1 MMLPYKYFVCTSDK
15 QKDWED
21 ALLQYRTNPI
31 DSDSPVDIFKKT
43 ASELNLEEQFKL
55 ISTLPNYH
63 KWQWNRNEIVNLHIR
78 RSFPVL
84 QDVILDLQETE
95 SSRHVVFEIILT
107 ILFTIVYSILLLLLT
122 RARYQRKYKINSR
135 GNLKGKR
142 RSLEKLM
149 ADMEKVLLLLSF
161 VDIATV
167 M

>member
-1 MMLPYKYFVCTSDK
+1 M
-15 QKDWED
+15 
-21 ALLQYRTNPI
+21 QYRTNPI
-31 DSDSPVDIFKKT
+31 DNDSLVDIFKKT

-107 ILFTIVYSILLLLLT
+107 ILFTIFYSILLLLLT